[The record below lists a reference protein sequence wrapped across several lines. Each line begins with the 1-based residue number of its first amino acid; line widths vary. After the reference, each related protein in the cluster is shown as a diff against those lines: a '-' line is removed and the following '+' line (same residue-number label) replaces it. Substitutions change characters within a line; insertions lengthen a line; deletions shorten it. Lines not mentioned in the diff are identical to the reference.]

1 MHSSLRSSLND
12 EREANVDK
20 VTASETLK
28 NEEEQVKSFA
38 TCPTKFQKWYRNWS
52 IVILEYTL
60 TSVPELNIKT
70 SSFKQPLLRSS

>member
-28 NEEEQVKSFA
+28 DEEEQVKSFA
-38 TCPTKFQKWYRNWS
+38 TCPTKFQNGTGIGLS
-52 IVILEYTL
+52 
-60 TSVPELNIKT
+60 
-70 SSFKQPLLRSS
+70 